1 VFSFSCPSINSL
13 TETISANLEVAED
26 DAITLLF
33 FLVKADM
40 ERKWKGFTCE
50 DFRSWPVNGHTMIF
64 TSEKNRPTNQ
74 IASSFQQ
81 MIFIC

>member
-1 VFSFSCPSINSL
+1 MNSL

-26 DAITLLF
+26 DAITFLF
-33 FLVKADM
+33 FSEKADM
-40 ERKWKGFTCE
+40 ERREKRY
-50 DFRSWPVNGHTMIF
+50 DFFHLWRFSFAPYDGHTMIF

-81 MIFIC
+81 MIFICQIMLW

>member
-1 VFSFSCPSINSL
+1 MNSL

-40 ERKWKGFTCE
+40 ERREKRY
-50 DFRSWPVNGHTMIF
+50 DFFSLVKIF
-64 TSEKNRPTNQ
+64 VRGR
-74 IASSFQQ
+74 
-81 MIFIC
+81 